1 MLMSNIFTNGMVDV
15 MEKKINQDELAIFDI
30 NRDMRKAEKKLY
42 GHRGKNIMNTD
53 IKEHDEGYELYMDLP
68 GFTKDEVKVSL
79 ENGYLTVE
87 AAKGLDEDKE
97 DKKNSKYI
105 CRERY
110 AGDCRRSFYVGDAV
124 TQEDI
129 KASFK
134 HGILKL
140 EVPKKEKK
148 SEIEKKNYVAI
159 EG

>member
-1 MLMSNIFTNGMVDV
+1 MSNIFTNG
-15 MEKKINQDELAIFDI
+15 LFDDFFDDAWF

-105 CRERY
+105 CRGKDMPAIAEKLL
-110 AGDCRRSFYVGDAV
+110 CRRCLNSGM
-124 TQEDI
+124 QRW
-129 KASFK
+129 S
-134 HGILKL
+134 GRILQ
-140 EVPKKEKK
+140 
-148 SEIEKKNYVAI
+148 
-159 EG
+159 